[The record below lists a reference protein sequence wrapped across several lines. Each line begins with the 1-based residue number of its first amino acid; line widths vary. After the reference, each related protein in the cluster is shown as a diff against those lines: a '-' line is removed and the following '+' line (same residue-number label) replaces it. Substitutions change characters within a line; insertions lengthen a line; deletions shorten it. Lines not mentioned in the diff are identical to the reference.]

1 MTTAAWQLL
10 VDINKDNLY
19 NHARSD
25 LSAYV
30 LSANWENGMSEAYE
44 DFAAPA
50 SMTIVLDNAGGE
62 FDFERPAALYYGLLT
77 RGQHVRL
84 RATFSS
90 TTYTMF
96 DGVITS
102 IDLDVGMYSP
112 NRCEIKV
119 EDYMLALLDAEYSP
133 PLQIDAR
140 TDQVLRTM
148 LGSGLVPLPYAR
160 SHWVLDYSLLGTNT
174 ILFDEDI
181 VMALDTGKTTLE
193 YAGDMTGSDESTSA
207 QRFAR
212 EIVSAEMGGRF
223 FYNAKSG
230 LFTFHSRHSFVG
242 RSSSFTLTEA
252 DLDKAQLNS
261 GVSDVAND
269 ITVSYTPRSD
279 LGEMTVYASNSIIE
293 LGYLETRVIRAR
305 YRDITGSLA
314 RVGLISGI
322 QPVLGTDYTVTN
334 IAEIGQQND
343 PYWATVNAQFGGTEA
358 TIILIC
364 NPAAYGR
371 VIQISGL
378 RLRGVA
384 IGQYDQASVN
394 LMDAD
399 SIGAYERQP
408 KRATLKV
415 GSPNNAES
423 YAQWMLNEFAE
434 PRPRLE
440 RITFIAS
447 KSSTLMTHALARQIG
462 DVGRVTLSSKNH
474 DREYELVGEQHR
486 LKLGGEHTLTTT
498 WILKPLNRGWQLQS
512 TGYGELGQ
520 TTYLGL

>member
-1 MTTAAWQLL
+1 MTQATWQLL

-30 LSANWENGMSEAYE
+30 LSVDWENGMSDAYE

-50 SMTIVLDNAGGE
+50 SLKIVLDNAGGE

-102 IDLDVGMYSP
+102 IDLDVGVYSP
-112 NRCEIKV
+112 NRCKIKV

-133 PLQIDAR
+133 PLQTNVR

-160 SHWVLDYSLLGTNT
+160 SHWVLDYSLLETNT
-174 ILFDEDI
+174 VLFDESI

-193 YAGDMTGSDESTSA
+193 YAGDMTGGDESTSA

-212 EIVSAEMGGRF
+212 EIVAAEMGGRF
-223 FYNAKSG
+223 FYNAKTG

-252 DLDKAQLNS
+252 DLDKAQINS
-261 GVSDVAND
+261 GVSDIAND
-269 ITVSYTPRSD
+269 ITVSYTPRRS
-279 LGEMTVYASNSIIE
+279 LGEMVVYSSSSTIQ
-293 LGYLETRVIRAR
+293 LGYMETKTIRAR
-305 YRDITGSLA
+305 YRDASGSLA
-314 RVGLISGI
+314 RIGVVSGI
-322 QPVLGTDYTVTN
+322 QPRLGIDYNVIDIPT
-334 IAEIGQQND
+334 GLLND
-343 PYWATVNAQFGGTEA
+343 PTWVDVRAEFGGTEA
-358 TIILIC
+358 KITFSSQPQSHVAVVGI
-364 NPAAYGR
+364 YG
-371 VIQISGL
+371 IQ
-378 RLRGVA
+378 LRGTAV
-384 IGQYDQASVN
+384 GQYDQTLVN
-394 LMDAD
+394 LMSAD

-423 YAQWMLNEFAE
+423 YAQWMLNEFSS

-498 WILKPLNRGWQLQS
+498 WILKPLNRGWQLQ
-512 TGYGELGQ
+512 TAGYGELGQ